1 MTTTELE
8 PKTAFGFAGFSPD
21 DLVDEPTL
29 AGTLRVTTRTVRRM
43 VVRGELPAPIL
54 LAGRRVWNIGRVR
67 LWIDRLSEAAEAKV
81 TERRHQEEA
90 ERRRLDEQNGLV

>member
-8 PKTAFGFAGFSPD
+8 PKTVFGFAGFSPD
-21 DLVDEPTL
+21 DMVDEPTL
-29 AGTLRVTTRTVRRM
+29 AGSLRVTPRTVRRM

-54 LAGRRVWNIGRVR
+54 LAGRRAWNIGRVR

-81 TERRHQEEA
+81 TEQRLQEEA
-90 ERRRLDEQNGLV
+90 ERRRLDEKNELL